1 MSTKLVDDY
10 NGLIKKNLC
19 NREVVANFS
28 FSENSVEFFWD
39 SFFFYIITIELKL
52 CCLEYLAEQIYVCFA
67 LCARF
72 GVLFELAL
80 LFAQP
85 ISTIRWDVRI

>member
-1 MSTKLVDDY
+1 M
-10 NGLIKKNLC
+10 
-19 NREVVANFS
+19 ANFS
-28 FSENSVEFFWD
+28 LSESSVEFYWD
-39 SFFFYIITIELKL
+39 SFYFYFYIITIELKL
-52 CCLEYLAEQIYVCFA
+52 CCLEYLAEQIYVCFG